1 VKKLLVGL
9 VVMMILAS
17 VMVANAS
24 PVKIETGS
32 DLVAYYKINNNP
44 DRDSLSDLET
54 WKCMYLLGYLW
65 GVVTTLDYAGKVSI
79 PADVNMAQI
88 NAVVEKHLNANP
100 EWWNRSSLV
109 IIHVVLS
116 EVWPPK
122 KP

>member
-1 VKKLLVGL
+1 
-9 VVMMILAS
+9 MMILAS